1 EAVTATAAVSGIA
14 ASSTPTPTPTRTTRR
29 SGPTTIVDRS
39 FAALLF
45 SVILAGGAL
54 GAMIGRNNAEVD
66 APSAVIAAAG
76 AGGATPAPR
85 GGALS
90 GTPAAGAPAAGAPAP
105 FPPGHVAH
113 VHANTPTPTP

>member
-1 EAVTATAAVSGIA
+1 MF
-14 ASSTPTPTPTRTTRR
+14 
-29 SGPTTIVDRS
+29 VDRS

-66 APSAVIAAAG
+66 APRPVIAAAG

-85 GGALS
+85 AGLRGGVVS
-90 GTPAAGAPAAGAPAP
+90 GTPAASATATATARPGA
-105 FPPGHVAH
+105 
-113 VHANTPTPTP
+113 